1 MMFKRFNISS
11 SAKKKSIPSFLLPL
25 LFLLTFF
32 LIIFNKTDYFL
43 IDKIKGYGVDY
54 LLPVT
59 KVISS
64 PVTTIS
70 NISLRIQNIQY
81 LENEN
86 LQLKEEIIRLK
97 KWQTLAIKN
106 SRENRVFK
114 KLLNSTSHQVDIIK
128 TASVI
133 NQTPGLY
140 SKQVTI
146 NAGLNYNIV
155 KDLAVIN
162 EKGLVGKT
170 ILSTNS
176 NSKVLLI
183 NDSSSSVP
191 VKTLSDNSYSMLTGS
206 ADGKFLIS
214 SYTQNNQ
221 LPRLGDLLVTSGNAK
236 IFPRDIL
243 VAKVIKVNADHYIAL
258 PYVDFNNLNYLQVV
272 KSK

>member
-1 MMFKRFNISS
+1 MMFKRFKTSS
-11 SAKKKSIPSFLLPL
+11 FAKKKSIPSFLLPL

-59 KVISS
+59 KIISS

-140 SKQVTI
+140 TKQVII
-146 NAGLNYNIV
+146 NAGLNHNIV

-170 ILSTNS
+170 ILSTDF

-183 NDSSSSVP
+183 NDPSSSVP

-243 VAKVIKVNADHYIAL
+243 VAKVIKVNTDHYIAL

>member
-1 MMFKRFNISS
+1 MMFKRFKTSS
-11 SAKKKSIPSFLLPL
+11 FAKKKSIPSFLLPL

-140 SKQVTI
+140 TKQVII

-170 ILSTNS
+170 ILSTKS

-183 NDSSSSVP
+183 NDSSSSIP

>member
-1 MMFKRFNISS
+1 MMFKRFNTSS
-11 SAKKKSIPSFLLPL
+11 SAKKKSISSFLLPL

-43 IDKIKGYGVDY
+43 IDKVKGYGVDY

-64 PVTTIS
+64 PITTINNLS
-70 NISLRIQNIQY
+70 MRIQNIQY

-140 SKQVTI
+140 TKQVII
-146 NAGLNYNIV
+146 NAGLDYNIV

-170 ILSTNS
+170 ILSTDS

-183 NDSSSSVP
+183 NDSSSSIP

-243 VAKVIKVNADHYIAL
+243 VAKVIKVNADHFIAL

>member
-1 MMFKRFNISS
+1 MMFKRFNSS
-11 SAKKKSIPSFLLPL
+11 SSTKKKSIPSFLLPL

-43 IDKIKGYGVDY
+43 IDKVKGYGVDY

-59 KVISS
+59 KIISS
-64 PVTTIS
+64 PITTI
-70 NISLRIQNIQY
+70 NNLSLRIQNIQY

-86 LQLKEEIIRLK
+86 LKLKEEIIRLK

-133 NQTPGLY
+133 NQTPGIY
-140 SKQVTI
+140 TNQVTI

-155 KDLAVIN
+155 NDLAVIN

>member
-1 MMFKRFNISS
+1 MMFKRFKTSS
-11 SAKKKSIPSFLLPL
+11 FAKKKSIPSFLLPL

-140 SKQVTI
+140 TKQVII

-170 ILSTNS
+170 ILSTDS

-183 NDSSSSVP
+183 NDSSSSIP

-243 VAKVIKVNADHYIAL
+243 VAKVIKVNTDHYIAL

>member
-1 MMFKRFNISS
+1 MMVKRFNNSS
-11 SAKKKSIPSFLLPL
+11 FAKKKSIPSFLLPL

-43 IDKIKGYGVDY
+43 IDKVKGYGVDY

-70 NISLRIQNIQY
+70 NLSLRIQNIQY

-140 SKQVTI
+140 TKQVII

-183 NDSSSSVP
+183 NDSSSSIP

-206 ADGKFLIS
+206 ADGKYLIS

>member
-1 MMFKRFNISS
+1 MMFKRFNTSS
-11 SAKKKSIPSFLLPL
+11 STKKKSIPSFLLPL

-43 IDKIKGYGVDY
+43 IDKVKGYGVDY

-59 KVISS
+59 KIISS
-64 PVTTIS
+64 PITTI
-70 NISLRIQNIQY
+70 NNLSLRIQNIQY

-86 LQLKEEIIRLK
+86 LKLKEEIIRLK

-133 NQTPGLY
+133 NQTPGIY
-140 SKQVTI
+140 TNQVTI

>member
-1 MMFKRFNISS
+1 MMFKRFNTSS

-114 KLLNSTSHQVDIIK
+114 KFFAPKKFRENVDRF
-128 TASVI
+128 
-133 NQTPGLY
+133 
-140 SKQVTI
+140 
-146 NAGLNYNIV
+146 
-155 KDLAVIN
+155 
-162 EKGLVGKT
+162 
-170 ILSTNS
+170 LSTIFC
-176 NSKVLLI
+176 K
-183 NDSSSSVP
+183 
-191 VKTLSDNSYSMLTGS
+191 KT
-206 ADGKFLIS
+206 KK
-214 SYTQNNQ
+214 TQKT
-221 LPRLGDLLVTSGNAK
+221 RKTK
-236 IFPRDIL
+236 
-243 VAKVIKVNADHYIAL
+243 K
-258 PYVDFNNLNYLQVV
+258 NL
-272 KSK
+272 

>member
-1 MMFKRFNISS
+1 MMFKRFKTSS
-11 SAKKKSIPSFLLPL
+11 FAKKKSIPSFLLPL

-43 IDKIKGYGVDY
+43 IDKIKGYGIDY

-140 SKQVTI
+140 TKQVII

-170 ILSTNS
+170 ILSTDS

-183 NDSSSSVP
+183 NDSSSSIP

-206 ADGKFLIS
+206 ADGKYLIS

>member
-1 MMFKRFNISS
+1 MMFKRFNTSS
-11 SAKKKSIPSFLLPL
+11 FVRKKSIPNFLLPL

-43 IDKIKGYGVDY
+43 IDKVKGYGVDY

-64 PVTTIS
+64 PITTFS

-183 NDSSSSVP
+183 NDSSSSIP

-214 SYTQNNQ
+214 SYTKNNQ
-221 LPRLGDLLVTSGNAK
+221 LPRVGDLLVTSGNAK

>member
-1 MMFKRFNISS
+1 MMFKRFKTSS
-11 SAKKKSIPSFLLPL
+11 FAKKKSIPSFLLPL

-43 IDKIKGYGVDY
+43 IDKVKGYGVDY

-59 KVISS
+59 KVIST

-70 NISLRIQNIQY
+70 NLSLRIQNIQY

-140 SKQVTI
+140 TKQVII

-183 NDSSSSVP
+183 NDSSSSIP

>member
-1 MMFKRFNISS
+1 MMFKRFNTSS

-43 IDKIKGYGVDY
+43 IDKVKGYGVDY

-64 PVTTIS
+64 PITTIS
-70 NISLRIQNIQY
+70 NISLHIQNIQY

-140 SKQVTI
+140 TKQVII
-146 NAGLNYNIV
+146 NAGLNYNVV

-183 NDSSSSVP
+183 NDSSSSIP

-214 SYTQNNQ
+214 SYTQNNK
-221 LPRLGDLLVTSGNAK
+221 LPRVGDLLVTSGNAK

>member
-1 MMFKRFNISS
+1 MMFKRFNTSS
-11 SAKKKSIPSFLLPL
+11 STKKKSIPSFLLPL

-140 SKQVTI
+140 TKQVTI
-146 NAGLNYNIV
+146 NAGLDYNIV